1 MEDCE
6 GQVCEKGEWC
16 SPALSQHLHVFS
28 NPEAPILSFRVFYG
42 PFIMQA

>member
-1 MEDCE
+1 MEECE

-16 SPALSQHLHVFS
+16 SPALFQHLHVFS
-28 NPEAPILSFRVFYG
+28 NPEASILSFRVFYG